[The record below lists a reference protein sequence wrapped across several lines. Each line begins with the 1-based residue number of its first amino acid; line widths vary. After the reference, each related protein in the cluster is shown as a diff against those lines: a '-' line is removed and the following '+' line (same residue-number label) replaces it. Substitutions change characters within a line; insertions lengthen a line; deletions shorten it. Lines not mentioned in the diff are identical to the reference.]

1 MNKSFNKRPFSVIF
15 FGSQKDSLFILK
27 KLLSLSYLTV
37 ELVVTQAP
45 RPSGR
50 KKLLTPTPVGEFA
63 QNKNLPLFTP
73 QRLDS
78 KNQQKISQLQPALGI
93 LAAYGQIIPPR
104 LIKIFPKGIIN
115 IHPSLLP
122 KLRGPAPVAQA
133 ILNGQDTTGTTLFL
147 LDEKI
152 DHGPIIAQ
160 AKIAINPKDTKEF
173 LTRRL
178 FILGSQLLDQKLPDF
193 LAGKIKPQ
201 PQNHQQATFTK
212 LLSRKDGYLEVGQ
225 IKEALRGDQKLT
237 NKIDRK
243 IRAFYPWPG
252 TYTMINDQRVKI
264 ISAHQEN
271 QSLKI
276 DLVQFPGRQPI
287 PWNKNLSQLLL
298 Q

>member
-1 MNKSFNKRPFSVIF
+1 MNCPLPVVF
-15 FGSQKDSLFILK
+15 FGSQEDSLIILK
-27 KLLSLSYLTV
+27 KILTLSYLTI
-37 ELVVTQAP
+37 ELVVTQPP

-73 QRLDS
+73 QKLDL
-78 KNQQKISQLQPALGI
+78 KNQQKISQLQPTLGI
-93 LAAYGQIIPPR
+93 LAAYGQIIPAR

-122 KLRGPAPVAQA
+122 KLRGPTPIAQA
-133 ILNGQDTTGTTLFL
+133 IINDQETTGTTLFL

-152 DHGPIIAQ
+152 DHGPTIAQ
-160 AKIAINPKDTKEF
+160 AKTAISPKDTKEF
-173 LTRRL
+173 LTKRL
-178 FILGSQLLDQKLPDF
+178 FLLGSQLLDQKLPDF
-193 LAGKIKPQ
+193 LAGKVKPQ
-201 PQNHQQATFTK
+201 PQNHQWATFTK
-212 LLSRKDGYLEVGQ
+212 LLSRKDGYLEVDQ
-225 IKEALRGDQKLT
+225 IKKALLGDQKLT

-271 QSLKI
+271 QNLKI
-276 DLVQFPGRQPI
+276 DLIQFPGRQPI
-287 PWNKNLSQLLL
+287 PWNKNLSQPLLP
-298 Q
+298 